1 MPFASGAFTAC
12 ARAVFKPRMVN
23 GTVTLKLYHVA
34 WLEHMVRKHRGH
46 LDYRQYLGECPH
58 VRVYVVCRAQ
68 VTDAVNHWE
77 ERQGRFANSAST
89 NAQIVDGLHV
99 LVKAAVRAAIA
110 DFRPAY
116 DEASQSWEWGRHG
129 LRISADGI
137 AAIEALTAEASISRG
152 TPQA

>member
-1 MPFASGAFTAC
+1 MRHVAGKLRLSSWSCSREGMPFASGAFTAYAC
-12 ARAVFKPRMVN
+12 AVFKPRMVN

-34 WLEHMVRKHRGH
+34 WLEHV
-46 LDYRQYLGECPH
+46 
-58 VRVYVVCRAQ
+58 

-116 DEASQSWEWGRHG
+116 DEASQSWEWGCHG

-137 AAIEALTAEASISRG
+137 AAVEAVTADASVSRG

>member
-34 WLEHMVRKHRGH
+34 WLEHVVRKYRGH
-46 LDYRQYLGECPH
+46 SDDLTYLGECAY
-58 VRVYVVCRAQ
+58 VRAYVVCR
-68 VTDAVNHWE
+68 
-77 ERQGRFANSAST
+77 
-89 NAQIVDGLHV
+89 AQIVDGLHV

-137 AAIEALTAEASISRG
+137 AASEAVGAEATVSRG